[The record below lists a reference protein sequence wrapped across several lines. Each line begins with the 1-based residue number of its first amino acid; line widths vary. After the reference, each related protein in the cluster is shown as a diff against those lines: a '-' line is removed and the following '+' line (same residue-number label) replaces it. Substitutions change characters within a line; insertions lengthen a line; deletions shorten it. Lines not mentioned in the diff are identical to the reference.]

1 VSRHIWLLDPG
12 HGGVIQGAYQT
23 RGKRSPPF
31 ADGSVLYE
39 GEFNRDVAHRI
50 KALCDA
56 EGIECENIV
65 NSEHD
70 VPLATRV
77 ARANTRH
84 TADKRCI
91 FLSIH
96 ANAFGDGVD
105 FNSAHGVSV
114 FHYMTS
120 KKGKTLA
127 TALLQHLVQETGLKS
142 RGVQANMEWA
152 NFYVLR
158 KTHMPAIL
166 SENGFMTNL
175 EDATKLTKDDFRQKV
190 ADAHFKFIKEIESS

>member
-1 VSRHIWLLDPG
+1 MSKYIWLLDPG
-12 HGGVIQGAYQT
+12 HGGIINGVCQT

-31 ADGSVLYE
+31 PDGSILYE
-39 GEFNRDVAHRI
+39 GVFNRDIATRI

-56 EGIECENIV
+56 DGIECENII

-77 ARANTRH
+77 SRANARH
-84 TADKRCI
+84 AADRRCRYI
-91 FLSIH
+91 SIH
-96 ANAFGDGVD
+96 ANGWGDGVT
-105 FNSAHGVSV
+105 FNSAHGVSL

-120 KKGKTLA
+120 KTGKKMA
-127 TALLQHLVQETGLKS
+127 TVLLKHLIQETGLKS
-142 RGVQANMEWA
+142 RGVQANMSWA

-158 KTHMPAIL
+158 KTSMPAIL

-175 EDATKLTKDDFRQKV
+175 EDATNLMKDDFRQKI
-190 ADAHFKFIKEIESS
+190 ALAHFKFIKEMEVL

>member
-1 VSRHIWLLDPG
+1 MSKYIWLLDPG
-12 HGGVIQGAYQT
+12 HGGLINGIYQT
-23 RGKRSPPF
+23 RGKRSPLF
-31 ADGSVLYE
+31 SDGTVLYE
-39 GEFNRDVAHRI
+39 GVFNRDIAERI
-50 KALCDA
+50 KDLCDA

-65 NSEHD
+65 NSDHD

-84 TADKRCI
+84 AADRRCRYI
-91 FLSIH
+91 SIH
-96 ANAFGDGVD
+96 ANGWGDGVT
-105 FNSAHGVSV
+105 FNSAHGASL

-120 KKGKTLA
+120 KAGKEMA
-127 TALLQHLVQETGLKS
+127 TALLKHLVQETGLKS
-142 RGVQANMEWA
+142 RGVQANMNWA

-175 EDATKLTKDDFRQKV
+175 EDATNLMKDEFRQKV
-190 ADAHFKFIKEIESS
+190 ALAHFKFIKEMEAP

>member
-1 VSRHIWLLDPG
+1 V
-12 HGGVIQGAYQT
+12 
-23 RGKRSPPF
+23 
-31 ADGSVLYE
+31 DGSVLYE
-39 GEFNRDVAHRI
+39 GELNRDVADRI
-50 KALCDA
+50 KALCDT
-56 EGIECENIV
+56 ESIECENIV

-77 ARANTRH
+77 ARANARH
-84 TADKRCI
+84 AADKRCI

-96 ANAFGDGVD
+96 ANAFGDGVA

-120 KKGKTLA
+120 KKGKILA
-127 TALLQHLVQETGLKS
+127 TALLKHLVQETGLKS

-152 NFYVLR
+152 NFYILR

-175 EDATKLTKDDFRQKV
+175 EDATNLTKDDFRQKV

>member
-1 VSRHIWLLDPG
+1 MSKYIWLLDPG
-12 HGGVIQGAYQT
+12 HGGLVNGVYQT

-39 GEFNRDVAHRI
+39 GVFNRDVADRI
-50 KALCDA
+50 KALCDG
-56 EGIECENIV
+56 ESIECENIV

-77 ARANTRH
+77 SRANTRH
-84 TADKRCI
+84 AADRRCI
-91 FLSIH
+91 YLSIH
-96 ANAFGDGVD
+96 ANAFGDGVN

-120 KKGKTLA
+120 KTGKKMA
-127 TALLQHLVQETGLKS
+127 TALIKHLAVETGLKS

-175 EDATKLTKDDFRQKV
+175 EDATNLMKDDFRQKV